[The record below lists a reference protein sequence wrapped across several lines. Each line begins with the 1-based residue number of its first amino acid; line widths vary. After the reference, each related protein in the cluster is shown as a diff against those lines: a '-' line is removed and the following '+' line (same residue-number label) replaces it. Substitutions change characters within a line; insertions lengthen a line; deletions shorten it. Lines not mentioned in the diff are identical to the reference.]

1 MNQLATK
8 IARLLCNNAN
18 GSFFEDE
25 IRYGLEVTL
34 GALFQI
40 AIIIATALL
49 LGIGKEVLATLSVAA
64 LYRRFTGGAHC
75 QAYYRC
81 TIVSLVTYIL
91 LGYISKYIPVYY
103 LPGYILFLMV
113 FSILIVYYRVPVDSP
128 TKTIT
133 DETQKKRLKRKSYL
147 ILLLLLAAIIITGYF
162 IGQKLLAICFLLG
175 LFWQNLTLLRLGHAY
190 IAIWDRFFTS
200 IEKILVGEEVMRC

>member
-25 IRYGLEVTL
+25 IRYGLEVSL

-40 AIIIATALL
+40 AIIIAIALL
-49 LGIGKEVLATLSVAA
+49 LGIGKEVLATLAAAA
-64 LYRRFTGGAHC
+64 LYRQFSGGAHC

-81 TIVSLVTYIL
+81 TIVSLITYIL
-91 LGYISKYIPVYY
+91 LGYLSKYIPAYY
-103 LPGYILFLMV
+103 LPGYIIFLMV
-113 FSILIVYYRVPVDSP
+113 FSILIVHYKVPVDNP
-128 TKTIT
+128 AKMIT
-133 DETQKKRLKRKSYL
+133 DELQKKRLKLKSY
-147 ILLLLLAAIIITGYF
+147 LLLLLLFAAVIVTGYF

-175 LFWQNLTLLRLGHAY
+175 LFWQNLALLRLGHVY
-190 IAIWDRFFTS
+190 IDIWDRFFAS
-200 IEKILVGEEVMRC
+200 IEKLLAGEEVMKC